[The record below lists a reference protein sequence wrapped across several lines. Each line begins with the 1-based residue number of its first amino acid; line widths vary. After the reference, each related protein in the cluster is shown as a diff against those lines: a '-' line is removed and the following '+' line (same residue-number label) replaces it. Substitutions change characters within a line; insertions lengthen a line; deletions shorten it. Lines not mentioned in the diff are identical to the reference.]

1 MPAVKLPFKEECDPP
16 EEELLERLD
25 GEGIMRYGELV
36 KRDTI
41 QVRRT
46 LDDLEKAGD
55 IKRFAVGEHIMV
67 RLERDDI

>member
-1 MPAVKLPFKEECDPP
+1 MPAVKLPFKEEYDPP

-36 KRDTI
+36 ERDTI

-55 IKRFAVGEHIMV
+55 IERFAVGKHIMV
-67 RLERDDI
+67 HLERDDI